1 MKAHYII
8 NEHLRKYKGSLDVL
22 FLIYTVNTQQ
32 LTHSVGLRY
41 YTLCCCA
48 PESILKEAESRWG
61 VSTDSASAEYPGQVQ
76 MGVISSSEWTRGAGA
91 GAFSSTLTGISP

>member
-8 NEHLRKYKGSLDVL
+8 NEHLRQCKGSLDVF

-41 YTLCCCA
+41 YTLCCCT
-48 PESILKEAESRWG
+48 PESIIKEAESRCGG
-61 VSTDSASAEYPGQVQ
+61 VSTDSASAEYPGQLQ

-91 GAFSSTLTGISP
+91 FSSALTGISP